1 VSGTPTK
8 SIDSVSR
15 STGRHCHEIEGLAT
29 VLSSTFF
36 LEVKMANIAGVLRD
50 EISRLSRR
58 EIRKATESTKK
69 ATNQHRRA
77 IAMLKSHISALTRQ
91 VLALTRT
98 IARFQQG
105 SPDVPGSSSSTRKI
119 RFVAKGLRANRT
131 RLGLSAGEFGRL
143 VGVSANSVYA
153 WEAGTTTPRR
163 EQLTKIAALRTVGKR
178 DAAKML
184 AAVGTSK
191 SATRRRR

>member
-1 VSGTPTK
+1 
-8 SIDSVSR
+8 
-15 STGRHCHEIEGLAT
+15 

-36 LEVKMANIAGVLRD
+36 PEVKMANIAGVLRD

-77 IAMLKSHISALTRQ
+77 IAMLKSHVTKLTRQ

-98 IARFQQG
+98 ITRFQQE
-105 SPDVPGSSSSTRKI
+105 SPDAQGSSSSAKKI

-131 RLGLSAGEFGRL
+131 RLGLSAGDFGRL

-178 DAAKML
+178 EAAKRL
-184 AAVGTSK
+184 AVVSTSK
-191 SATRRRR
+191 AAARRRR

>member
-1 VSGTPTK
+1 
-8 SIDSVSR
+8 
-15 STGRHCHEIEGLAT
+15 
-29 VLSSTFF
+29 
-36 LEVKMANIAGVLRD
+36 MANIAGVLRD
-50 EISRLSRR
+50 EIGRLSRR

-77 IAMLKSHISALTRQ
+77 IAALRIHVSKLARQ

-98 IARFQQG
+98 ITRFQQQ
-105 SPDVPGSSSSTRKI
+105 SSAAPESRSSAKKI

-131 RLGLSAGEFGRL
+131 RLGLSAGDFGRL

-153 WEAGTTTPRR
+153 WESGTTTPRK

-178 DAAKML
+178 EAAKRL
-184 AAVGTSK
+184 ADAGTTKAAS
-191 SATRRRR
+191 RRKR